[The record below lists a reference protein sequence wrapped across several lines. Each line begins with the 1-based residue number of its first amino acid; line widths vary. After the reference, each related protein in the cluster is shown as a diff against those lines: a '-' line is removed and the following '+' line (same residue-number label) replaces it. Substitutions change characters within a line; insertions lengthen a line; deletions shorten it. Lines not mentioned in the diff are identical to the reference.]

1 MLCGTEQVHGHGEEI
16 TTDLECPNCALT
28 FGFEHDER
36 VVHLSVK
43 PASVEVQGTEVA
55 LHYYECPRCHG
66 NWASE
71 QVLISMLEQST
82 TRKSKIEPEERSR
95 SLDARAYLKCPEKDC
110 GEMLSRFLWS
120 RIIKKPPAGASFPAV
135 DKCSNC
141 SGVWLDNGELD
152 WLLEKGAKALPAEEH
167 PKKKPKRTP
176 DEPAPEPRSTP
187 RQEDESLD
195 SPSIVSLA
203 ADSSSDLVDAWSSL
217 CPSDASDGGGGG
229 GGGD

>member
-1 MLCGTEQVHGHGEEI
+1 MVSCQSCGSKHSKDGQHCDHCGGKLSKLLCRKCFYPLPASASFCMLCGTEQVHGHGEEV

-55 LHYYECPRCHG
+55 LHYYECPKCHG
-66 NWASE
+66 NWVSE
-71 QVLISMLEQST
+71 QVLISMLEQSAS
-82 TRKSKIEPEERSR
+82 RKSKIEPEERSR
-95 SLDARAYLKCPEKDC
+95 SLDARAYLKCPSKDC
-110 GEMLSRFLWS
+110 GEMLSRFLWT

-135 DKCSNC
+135 DKCSSC

-167 PKKKPKRTP
+167 SKKSQKETRVKPP
-176 DEPAPEPRSTP
+176 
-187 RQEDESLD
+187 
-195 SPSIVSLA
+195 PSQ
-203 ADSSSDLVDAWSSL
+203 
-217 CPSDASDGGGGG
+217 G
-229 GGGD
+229 